1 MRNENMIEPQ
11 NQQCVQTS
19 VSGCLYSLSI
29 DEKYKYLRE
38 KIYENIKTSGLGTL
52 TIDTHRARKVA
63 EMLGGKYDDLDK
75 TAKFIFKDAI
85 VFEKI
90 DPKESFE
97 RYLIHNNR

>member
-1 MRNENMIEPQ
+1 MKNDKNENKALS
-11 NQQCVQTS
+11 QTS

-29 DEKYKYLRE
+29 DEKYKYLQE

-52 TIDTHRARKVA
+52 TIDTYRARKVA
-63 EMLGGKYDDLDK
+63 EMLGGKYEDLDK
-75 TAKFIFKDAI
+75 TARFIFRDAI

-90 DPKESFE
+90 NPTESFE

>member
-1 MRNENMIEPQ
+1 MKNEINENKALS
-11 NQQCVQTS
+11 QTS

-29 DEKYKYLRE
+29 EEKYKYLQE
-38 KIYENIKTSGLGTL
+38 KIYENVKTSGLGTL

-75 TAKFIFKDAI
+75 TAKFLFRDAI

-90 DPKESFE
+90 DPNESFE